1 MKKIAILITL
11 FFIAALVINPFYT
24 PKYQVYHI
32 LEKENANSFIEEV
45 QEDDATF
52 ILSYYNRHSVCEKW
66 RVFLLSEDKSSFT
79 ELFNSNSLKNFQ
91 RSCVYDIKKYNND
104 IMDVQFCLTP
114 WAWSGEC
121 FWLNMYYD
129 MAKNIWKAWAPGWVN
144 VHSSQQDNTQLTKKE
159 IEMYYNFVEELKM

>member
-52 ILSYYNRHSVCEKW
+52 ILSYYNRHSVCEK
-66 RVFLLSEDKSSFT
+66 
-79 ELFNSNSLKNFQ
+79 
-91 RSCVYDIKKYNND
+91 
-104 IMDVQFCLTP
+104 
-114 WAWSGEC
+114 
-121 FWLNMYYD
+121 
-129 MAKNIWKAWAPGWVN
+129 
-144 VHSSQQDNTQLTKKE
+144 
-159 IEMYYNFVEELKM
+159 